1 LCKIAPQN
9 VKGVEKWMSI
19 EVVGKVKKVEK

>member
-9 VKGVEKWMSI
+9 VKGVEKWMRI
-19 EVVGKVKKVEK
+19 ELVGKVKKVEE